1 MITEGETN
9 HEKLLD
15 KNDEFISA
23 LVAPLADV
31 DDQLDDDEIQKL
43 PYQLQYY
50 DGNRCQDHLIVKKLI
65 EALYQLCATKHGRT
79 VLRAKGIYAILREL
93 DKATNTGISST
104 TSAIKSSANDAT
116 GVAVSNAK
124 EAKSCYMIV
133 DSAQTSTLHSLIG
146 ILIRYET
153 EMDVDPNL

>member
-1 MITEGETN
+1 M
-9 HEKLLD
+9 D

-65 EALYQLCATKHGRT
+65 EALYQVRK
-79 VLRAKGIYAILREL
+79 I
-93 DKATNTGISST
+93 
-104 TSAIKSSANDAT
+104 
-116 GVAVSNAK
+116 
-124 EAKSCYMIV
+124 CYFF
-133 DSAQTSTLHSLIG
+133 
-146 ILIRYET
+146 Y
-153 EMDVDPNL
+153 NKN